1 MSLRQC
7 SSVFLSLSP
16 KPYHP
21 KFSPQLGGQMTTTRR
36 EFVERMAAGA
46 ALMGGIPLTGM
57 DKKLS
62 AVSAPMKDEW
72 DLSWAKRVSAAKNK
86 AVFDSPETE
95 SGLGVLRA
103 GIWKAQV
110 NEVQGVPAAQIAAVA
125 VMRHEGIVLA
135 MNQAF
140 WDKYGIGAMKKVTG
154 LDGNPT
160 TTNPVLVSAGDS
172 ALPPV
177 IANARLEKFIAAGGI
192 ALACNLAFELDIVPI
207 VMQKDGLAHDA
218 ARASALTMLMPG
230 VILQPSG
237 VFAVVHAQEA
247 GAQYVGLS

>member
-1 MSLRQC
+1 MS
-7 SSVFLSLSP
+7 
-16 KPYHP
+16 
-21 KFSPQLGGQMTTTRR
+21 TTRR
-36 EFVERMAAGA
+36 EFVERMATTA
-46 ALMGGIPLTGM
+46 ALVGGIPLTAKM
-57 DKKLS
+57 ENMV
-62 AVSAPMKDEW
+62 AVSAPVSKDTW
-72 DLSWAKRVSAAKNK
+72 DLSWANRVSAAKNK
-86 AVFDSPETE
+86 AVFDSPEIE
-95 SGLGVLRA
+95 SGLGVMRA

-110 NEVQGVPAAQIAAVA
+110 NEVQGVPLSQIGAVT

-135 MNQAF
+135 MQQSF
-140 WDKYGIGAMKKVTG
+140 WDKYGVGPMKKVTG

-160 TTNPVLVSAGDS
+160 TVNPVLVSAGDS

-177 IANARLEKFIAAGGI
+177 IANARLEKFIAGGGI

-207 VMQKDGLAHDA
+207 VMQKDGVGHDA

>member
-1 MSLRQC
+1 
-7 SSVFLSLSP
+7 
-16 KPYHP
+16 
-21 KFSPQLGGQMTTTRR
+21 MTTTRR
-36 EFVERMAAGA
+36 EFVERVAAGA

-57 DKKLS
+57 EKKFA
-62 AVSAPMKDEW
+62 AVSAAAKDEW
-72 DLSWAKRVSAAKNK
+72 DLSWGKRVTAAKHK
-86 AVFDSPETE
+86 AIFDSPEIE

-110 NEVQGVPAAQIAAVA
+110 NEVQGVPMSQVAAVV

-140 WDKYGIGAMKKVTG
+140 WDKFGVGPAKKATG
-154 LDGNPT
+154 MDGNPT
-160 TTNPVLVSAGDS
+160 TTNPALVAAGDG
-172 ALPPV
+172 AFPPV
-177 IANARLEKFIAAGGI
+177 LANAKLEKFIAAGGI
-192 ALACNLAFELDIVPI
+192 ALACNLAFELDIIPMI
-207 VMQKDGLAHDA
+207 MKKDGSSHDA
-218 ARASALTMLMPG
+218 ARASGISMLVPG

>member
-1 MSLRQC
+1 
-7 SSVFLSLSP
+7 
-16 KPYHP
+16 
-21 KFSPQLGGQMTTTRR
+21 MTTTRR

-57 DKKLS
+57 DKKFS
-62 AVSAPMKDEW
+62 AVSAAAKSDW
-72 DLSWAKRVSAAKNK
+72 DLSWAKRVMAAKNK
-86 AVFDSPETE
+86 AVFDSPEVE

-110 NEVQGVPAAQIAAVA
+110 NEVQGVPIKQIAAVS
-125 VMRHEGIVLA
+125 VIRHEGIVLA
-135 MNQAF
+135 MSQAF
-140 WDKYGIGAMKKVTG
+140 WDKYGVGEMKKVTG
-154 LDGNPT
+154 LDGKPT
-160 TTNPVLVSAGDS
+160 GTNPVLVGAGDS

-177 IANARLEKFIAAGGI
+177 IANARLEKFMASGGI
-192 ALACNLAFELDIVPI
+192 VLGCNLAFELDIVPI

-218 ARASALTMLMPG
+218 ARASALTMLIPG

-247 GAQYVGLS
+247 GAKYVGLS